1 MLWKVDLVFSRVE
14 KHREQPTEVRK
25 VSGDQNV
32 AFFAAQSIADP
43 LRVIVRLKIFR
54 RGELRERV
62 AGVPQGIGCLAR
74 AQLTAVPDDG
84 RPDTARGELRGDTL
98 DLRPPAR
105 RQGPPRI
112 HVGPDRIAV
121 MNQDEVHFLDAF

>member
-1 MLWKVDLVFSRVE
+1 MLWKIDPVFGCVE

-43 LRVIVRLKIFR
+43 LRGIVRLQIFR
-54 RGELRERV
+54 RGELRQRV

-74 AQLTAVPDDG
+74 AQLTAVPDDV
-84 RPDTARGELRGDTL
+84 RPDTARGELRGDSL
-98 DLRPPAR
+98 DLRPPTR
-105 RQGPPRI
+105 RQRPPRI
-112 HVGPDRIAV
+112 HVGPDCVAV
-121 MNQDEVHFLDAF
+121 MN